1 MNGLGRL
8 SSNLY
13 QEIER
18 VEIVC
23 SAYLMIS
30 LQSDIFKLLSPDSA
44 ISKSSPLEAKLKQ
57 HQWWIKGRVEMC
69 LTIYI

>member
-1 MNGLGRL
+1 M
-8 SSNLY
+8 
-13 QEIER
+13 

-57 HQWWIKGRVEMC
+57 HQWWDKGVGWKMC